1 MKEDAPEA
9 YRVLDRFHW
18 TAEDIESVMFD
29 IMEGM
34 SATEAAKKWIDNN
47 PDKVAEWTKD
57 VDA

>member
-1 MKEDAPEA
+1 
-9 YRVLDRFHW
+9 
-18 TAEDIESVMFD
+18 MFD